1 MLSIS
6 KYTQDYVD
14 ACRSRIDSQI
24 SADRDL
30 NKAASDLD
38 PSSEAPLR
46 TAIDAFEPRFFNHM
60 ALALDN
66 YFCHRARTI
75 EGKDGN
81 PLNEARV
88 LGNSI
93 MNNGG
98 AMMADKT
105 IRLNPAQ
112 SVLKYQVGDEIRLDE
127 AQYGALSKA
136 FFEEIERKYV

>member
-6 KYTQDYVD
+6 TYTQDYID

-24 SADRDL
+24 SAFDAL
-30 NKAASDLD
+30 TKAASRLGPDGG
-38 PSSEAPLR
+38 APLQ
-46 TAIDAFEPRFFNHM
+46 AAMEAFEPQFFNHM
-60 ALALDN
+60 VLVLDN

-88 LGNSI
+88 LCNSI
-93 MNNGG
+93 MNNDG

-105 IRLNPAQ
+105 IRLNPAE
-112 SVLKYQVGDEIRLDE
+112 SVLKYQVGDELKLDQ
-127 AQYGALSKA
+127 AQFVALSRA
-136 FFEEIERKYV
+136 FFEEIERKYL